1 MTTVVTGGAGFVG
14 MNLVEALLK
23 RGEDVV
29 LCDGGALPPAAES
42 ALKPYG
48 KALSVLRGDVLD
60 TQFLQKV
67 FSGHRHANVAHC
79 AAITSSPQRE
89 AREPAAILD
98 VNLNGTIRVL
108 EAARQHG
115 ARRVVYV
122 GSSSLYGEA
131 LFRSKSVHEES
142 PVFPETLY
150 AISKHAAER
159 ICGRL
164 RELWQIDVACV
175 RLGTI
180 IGPWERN
187 TGARDRYGTHS
198 QLVDLAVR
206 GETAILTPCEIR
218 RDWLYAK
225 DAAAGIIALLEAKSP
240 RHLTYN
246 LSSGVE
252 WETPVLKWCEA
263 LAAAFAEFHYHV
275 AAAGETPNI
284 SYTDRD
290 RCLMDTGR
298 IAHDLGY
305 TPQYL
310 RDASYADFIEWI
322 GRNRDFYIKP
332 GG

>member
-1 MTTVVTGGAGFVG
+1 VVI
-14 MNLVEALLK
+14 
-23 RGEDVV
+23 
-29 LCDGGALPPAAES
+29 
-42 ALKPYG
+42 
-48 KALSVLRGDVLD
+48 
-60 TQFLQKV
+60 
-67 FSGHRHANVAHC
+67 HVAHC

-89 AREPAAILD
+89 AREPAAIME
-98 VNLNGTIRVL
+98 VNLNGTIGVL

-131 LFRSKSVHEES
+131 LFRLKSVHEES

-150 AISKHAAER
+150 AITKHAAER
-159 ICGRL
+159 MCGRL

-175 RLGTI
+175 RLGTV

-206 GETAILTPCEIR
+206 GETAVLTPREIR

-240 RHLTYN
+240 QHLTYN

-252 WETPVLKWCEA
+252 WETPVMKWCAA
-263 LAAAFAEFHYHV
+263 LEAAFEGFHYHV
-275 AAAGETPNI
+275 AAAGETPNV
-284 SYTDRD
+284 SYTDQD

-298 IAHDLGY
+298 IAHELRY
-305 TPQYL
+305 APQFL
-310 RDASYADFIEWI
+310 RDAAYADFIEWI
-322 GRNRDFYIKP
+322 GRNRDFYTQSAR
-332 GG
+332 